1 MNLPQDLE
9 AALASFAQESQL
21 DRDEAIQ
28 RILRDYLVRQGFLFS
43 GEQGIHPAKLN
54 ASNDD

>member
-1 MNLPQDLE
+1 MHLTDE
-9 AALASFAQESQL
+9 VETALVVFAQENKI

-28 RILRDYLVRQGFLFS
+28 RVLRDWLLREGFLFS
-43 GEQGIHPAKLN
+43 GEQGIPPHKLN

>member
-1 MNLPQDLE
+1 MHLTDE
-9 AALASFAQESQL
+9 VETALVAFAQENKI

-28 RILRDYLVRQGFLFS
+28 RVLRDWLLREGFLFS
-43 GEQGIHPAKLN
+43 GEQGIPPHKLN

>member
-1 MNLPQDLE
+1 MYLTDE
-9 AALASFAQESQL
+9 VETALAAFAQENRI

-28 RILRDYLVRQGFLFS
+28 RVLRDWLLREGFLFS
-43 GEQGIHPAKLN
+43 GEQGIPPHKLN

>member
-1 MNLPQDLE
+1 MHLTDE
-9 AALASFAQESQL
+9 VETALAAFAQENRI

-28 RILRDYLVRQGFLFS
+28 RVLRDWLLREGFLFS
-43 GEQGIHPAKLN
+43 GEQGIPPHKLN

>member
-1 MNLPQDLE
+1 MHLTDE
-9 AALASFAQESQL
+9 VETALAAFAQENKI

-28 RILRDYLVRQGFLFS
+28 RVLRDWLLREGFLFS
-43 GEQGIHPAKLN
+43 GEQGIPPHKLN

>member
-1 MNLPQDLE
+1 MHLTDE
-9 AALASFAQESQL
+9 VETALAAFAQENRI

-28 RILRDYLVRQGFLFS
+28 RVLRDWLLREGFLFS
-43 GEQGIHPAKLN
+43 GEEGIPPHKLN

>member
-1 MNLPQDLE
+1 MHLTDEVETAL
-9 AALASFAQESQL
+9 AALAQENRI

-28 RILRDYLVRQGFLFS
+28 RVLRDWLLREGFLFS
-43 GEQGIHPAKLN
+43 GEQGIPPHKLN

>member
-1 MNLPQDLE
+1 MHLTDE
-9 AALASFAQESQL
+9 VETALAAFAQENKI

-28 RILRDYLVRQGFLFS
+28 RVLRDWLLLEGFLFS
-43 GEQGIHPAKLN
+43 GEQGIPPHKLN

>member
-1 MNLPQDLE
+1 MHLTDE
-9 AALASFAQESQL
+9 VETALAAFAQESKI

-28 RILRDYLVRQGFLFS
+28 RVLRDWLLREGFLFS
-43 GEQGIHPAKLN
+43 GEQGIPPHKLN